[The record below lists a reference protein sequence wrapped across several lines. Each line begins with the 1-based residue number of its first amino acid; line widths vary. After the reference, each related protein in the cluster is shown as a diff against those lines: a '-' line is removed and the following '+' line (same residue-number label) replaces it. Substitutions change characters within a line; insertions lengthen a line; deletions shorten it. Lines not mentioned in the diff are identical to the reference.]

1 MMLIINKNGYDEN
14 KVKNQRYYEA
24 CSGLLVSFGI
34 EMNCYHVIL
43 KYNRLFWH
51 SSYIF
56 NVTSA
61 VSTTVILYSA
71 VPLLTSGGRKTP
83 VCV

>member
-34 EMNCYHVIL
+34 EMNCYYVIL
-43 KYNRLFWH
+43 KYNRLFG
-51 SSYIF
+51 
-56 NVTSA
+56 
-61 VSTTVILYSA
+61 TVVIYLMS
-71 VPLLTSGGRKTP
+71 P
-83 VCV
+83 VQCQLQ